1 MKTKGGREWVVDR
14 GQRLE
19 ASYAKTQRVGDEGR
33 DETGTLSAEPW
44 VRGYR
49 MRNYLSSNKLKDVD

>member
-19 ASYAKTQRVGDEGR
+19 ASYAKTHRVGDEGR
-33 DETGTLSAEPW
+33 DETGHHQ
-44 VRGYR
+44 
-49 MRNYLSSNKLKDVD
+49 RNLELDITACVTICQVGN